1 MASPVL
7 SLRLDEALL
16 TQLDELASA
25 TERDR
30 LYHVKRALSRYLDE
44 ESWHVESILEGI
56 EDVKAGNLTDLD
68 DVKSKWVSRA
78 KNRNNQQSAG

>member
-7 SLRLDEALL
+7 SVRLDESLL
-16 TQLDELASA
+16 GQLDRLADA

-30 LYHVKRALSRYLDE
+30 LYHVKRALTRYLDE

-56 EDVKAGNLTDLD
+56 ADAEAGNLTDLD
-68 DVKSKWVSRA
+68 NIKSKWVSRA
-78 KNRNNQQSAG
+78 KNRINQKGAE